1 MRPTS
6 WLVALLLTLALGR
19 VSEAAIDMTGDWYT
33 VIDGGNAIL
42 FHFVQTGTSLQA
54 FGGSGTINSAT
65 GAFTSMIGF
74 IGPDFCGAFFQAQVS
89 MDGRTFTG
97 TVDIVYTDP
106 NCIGGIFTCGCKATR
121 SDPLYGS
128 RSPCGNGI
136 VDPGEACDDG
146 NLGRN
151 GDCCALGCFAQPTG
165 HACPDDGNL
174 CTADVCSGAGTCAHP
189 PLASA
194 MGCME
199 PVARRTP
206 GSSLTLKASRPPTR
220 LAWNWRHGIPTTA
233 SDFGD
238 PTSATGY
245 ALCLY
250 DYSPAGAFLGTAMP
264 IPAGGMCGQRPCWRA
279 TGRGF
284 KYVNTA
290 ATPAGAQR
298 LVLALIDG
306 TPRITLTGL
315 GPDLTL
321 PTLPLQKEPKVV
333 VQLRNTAGVCW
344 EADYSTA
351 IKNTVTEFKAKSD

>member
-1 MRPTS
+1 MRRIV
-6 WLVALLLTLALGR
+6 LAIALLLPTLAFATINASGLWFVPAEFDLGGPIWYFAQ
-19 VSEAAIDMTGDWYT
+19 SGAALT
-33 VIDGGNAIL
+33 VDNPAHPEIL
-42 FHFVQTGTSLQA
+42 FTGT
-54 FGGSGTINSAT
+54 IDSAT
-65 GAFTSMIGF
+65 GAFTLSGEAASCPIELDT
-74 IGPDFCGAFFQAQVS
+74 IS
-89 MDGRTFTG
+89 G
-97 TVDIVYTDP
+97 TVAEDNASFSAT
-106 NCIGGIFTCGCKATR
+106 GIMHVGHCGPPPVGCGCVAFDFEFVGTR
-121 SDPLYGS
+121 
-128 RSPCGNGI
+128 CGNRQL
-136 VDPGEACDDG
+136 DPGEECDDG
-146 NLGRN
+146 NTLD
-151 GDCCALGCFAQPTG
+151 GDCCSSRCQNEVAGS
-165 HACPDDGNL
+165 ACPDDGNL
-174 CTADVCSGAGTCAHP
+174 CTADVCSGVGTCTHP

-194 MGCME
+194 TGCME

-206 GSSLTLKASRPPTR
+206 GSSFTLKASRPPTR
-220 LAWNWRHGIPTTA
+220 LAWNWRHGAPTTA

-245 ALCLY
+245 TLCLY
-250 DYSPAGAFLGTAMP
+250 DYSPAGAFLGMAMP
-264 IPAGGMCGQRPCWRA
+264 IPAGRMCGQRPCWRA

-290 ATPAGAQR
+290 ATPAGGTQR

-306 TPRITLTGL
+306 TPRISLTGL